1 MSAMAV
7 AEPSRKGA
15 RTPVAM
21 GANVV
26 PYAMARS
33 VVSARGAVVVGVLI
47 EVSQGGRGG
56 GVGGGGVWGV
66 WGGPGPGGGPPLW
79 AGGVWP
85 AGGLLLAEPRGFQ
98 VADVD
103 LGAVVGLVDAA
114 VRGAGLVVGGLGG
127 AGGGVPG
134 RRVGAGCVSEEGGR

>member
-33 VVSARGAVVVGVLI
+33 VVSARGAVVVGVVVLI
-47 EVSQGGRGG
+47 GGAGGGGGG
-56 GVGGGGVWGV
+56 GVGGGRAPAVVRPRVLVGCGRRAGYCWRSHSGFR
-66 WGGPGPGGGPPLW
+66 LRASTW
-79 AGGVWP
+79 AGVRS
-85 AGGLLLAEPRGFQ
+85 AEDT
-98 VADVD
+98 A
-103 LGAVVGLVDAA
+103 
-114 VRGAGLVVGGLGG
+114 
-127 AGGGVPG
+127 
-134 RRVGAGCVSEEGGR
+134 EI

>member
-33 VVSARGAVVVGVLI
+33 VVSARGAV
-47 EVSQGGRGG
+47 GG
-56 GVGGGGVWGV
+56 GVLLGVS
-66 WGGPGPGGGPPLW
+66 P
-79 AGGVWP
+79 
-85 AGGLLLAEPRGFQ
+85 
-98 VADVD
+98 
-103 LGAVVGLVDAA
+103 
-114 VRGAGLVVGGLGG
+114 GG
-127 AGGGVPG
+127 AGGGVRGGLFRTACRGGGGGGGGGPG
-134 RRVGAGCVSEEGGR
+134 ARGLLAPGVMVGWGGGAGYCCPSH

>member
-33 VVSARGAVVVGVLI
+33 VVSARGAVVVGLLI
-47 EVSQGGRGG
+47 EVSQGVRVG
-56 GVGGGGVWGV
+56 GVGGGGARRGSAPVCWWGV
-66 WGGPGPGGGPPLW
+66 
-79 AGGVWP
+79 AGGRVI
-85 AGGLLLAEPRGFQ
+85 AGGATRVSGC
-98 VADVD
+98 
-103 LGAVVGLVDAA
+103 G
-114 VRGAGLVVGGLGG
+114 RR
-127 AGGGVPG
+127 PG
-134 RRVGAGCVSEEGGR
+134 RGCRPR